1 LGEDLGRGTQQQV
14 NRWLWTL
21 TVMVNELHCVI
32 GDLDMVI
39 GRHDIDNARLQ
50 LRRIEC
56 EAAHG
61 EDGVPR
67 ENLMEVAGIAWVEM
81 LRQDD
86 RSGEPSGQRRDKR

>member
-1 LGEDLGRGTQQQV
+1 
-14 NRWLWTL
+14 
-21 TVMVNELHCVI
+21 MVNELHCVI

-67 ENLMEVAGIAWVEM
+67 ENLMQVAGIAWVEM

-86 RSGEPSGQRRDKR
+86 GSGESGGQRRDER